1 MEYTNIAGTDI
12 IVSRIGLGSQPIG
25 YHEKR
30 SGIET
35 VHKAL
40 EEGITLIDVAPV
52 YGKGR
57 SEEIVGDALKEYDR
71 EEFVVATKTGLDYE
85 NDTVRNGTPKRILK
99 DIETSLKRLNTDYVD
114 VLHVHWPDPLHPLRD
129 TARTIK
135 DLQREGK
142 VRAIGVSNFSVEQ
155 IEEFS
160 GETEVN
166 TCQMPYNI
174 FERKYEDDVLPFCK
188 KNNITFLAY
197 RSLCQGL
204 LTGKLLPDA
213 EYSEHSVK
221 KDDPKFR
228 PSRYQQ
234 YLEAVEKLSRMAEEH
249 NRKLIDV
256 AIQWILDNK
265 NSVALWGAWKPEYLN
280 EVNDVLGQKL
290 DPSIREDIDRIL
302 EETIKDPVGPEFLEP
317 PTRDFAQIGSREET

>member
-1 MEYTNIAGTDI
+1 MEFTRISGTDI
-12 IVSRIGLGSQPIG
+12 KASRIGLGSQPIG

-35 VHKAL
+35 VHRAL

-57 SEEIVGDALKEYDR
+57 SEEIVGEALKEHDR
-71 EEFVVATKTGLDYE
+71 QEFVLATKTGLDYE
-85 NDTVRNGTPKRILK
+85 NNTVRNGSPERILK

-114 VLHVHWPDPLHPLRD
+114 ILHVHWPDPLHPLRD

-135 DLQREGK
+135 NLQEEGK
-142 VRAIGVSNFSVEQ
+142 LRAIGVSNFSVEQ

-160 GETEVN
+160 KETGVN

-174 FERKYEDDVLPFCK
+174 FERKYEGDVLPFCK

-197 RSLCQGL
+197 RPLCQGL

-221 KDDPKFR
+221 KDDPKFK
-228 PSRYQQ
+228 PPRYHQ
-234 YLEAVEKLSRMAEEH
+234 YLEAVEKLSRLAEEH
-249 NRKLIDV
+249 NRKLIDL
-256 AIQWILDNK
+256 AIQWVLDNE
-265 NSVALWGAWKPEYLN
+265 NSVALWGAWKPEYLE
-280 EVNDVLGQKL
+280 EVNNVLGRGL
-290 DPSIREDIDRIL
+290 DSSIRENTDQIL
-302 EETIKDPVGPEFLEP
+302 EETIKDPVGPEFLAP
-317 PTRDFAQIGSREET
+317 PTRSDST